1 MTKDT
6 IGVDISKDH
15 LDAHRMSDGKS
26 RRFANDHAG
35 HRTFLKWLDGE
46 TGTRIV
52 YEPTGAYHRAFE
64 RTLAAAG
71 LALVKVNPRQA
82 RRFAE
87 ATGRLAKTDRLDAAM
102 LARMGALLELEAR
115 PVRNPA
121 LNDLKDLLI
130 AREALVKNRTAAKN
144 RAKNLTLPIL
154 KRQNGEQLRQ
164 IERQM
169 AAIESE
175 IMALIKVDPQL
186 ARRFDILV
194 SIPGV
199 SAITAFALII
209 DMPELGSIG
218 NGQAASLA
226 GLAPV
231 ARQSGHWTGRAFIR
245 GGRSNVRQALYM
257 PALVAMRFNPDL
269 KANTTSSKPLENRQ
283 RSPSQPSCES
293 SSSWQTPSSEMA
305 ENGPHPFLDQDG
317 YSRPGAERAL
327 TGQASALARSA
338 LEVELFQQ
346 RLDGPPALPGV
357 RAQHGFRHWDVPAVF
372 PLPHPVDAVAATAVR
387 NPRDSSR
394 RHSKWQAPRPS
405 TVHGA
410 PDAAVGYGAA

>member
-6 IGVDISKDH
+6 IGVDVSKDR
-15 LDAHRMSDGKS
+15 LDAYRVSDGAS
-26 RRFANDHAG
+26 RGFANDRTG
-35 HRTFLKWLDGE
+35 HRAFMQWLGGAI
-46 TGTRIV
+46 GTRIV

-102 LARMGALLELEAR
+102 LARMGALLDLEAR
-115 PVRNPA
+115 PVRSPV
-121 LNDLKDLLI
+121 LNDLKDLLN

-169 AAIESE
+169 AAIEME
-175 IMALIKVDPQL
+175 IMARIKADPQL
-186 ARRFDILV
+186 ARRFEILV
-194 SIPGV
+194 SIPGI
-199 SAITAFALII
+199 SAVTAFALII
-209 DMPELGSIG
+209 DMPELGSLG

-245 GGRSNVRQALYM
+245 GGRANVRQALYM

-269 KANTTSSKPLENRQ
+269 KAKYDQFKAAGKPAKVAITALMRKLVVLANALLRDG
-283 RSPSQPSCES
+283 RKWSQS
-293 SSSWQTPSSEMA
+293 
-305 ENGPHPFLDQDG
+305 
-317 YSRPGAERAL
+317 
-327 TGQASALARSA
+327 
-338 LEVELFQQ
+338 
-346 RLDGPPALPGV
+346 LP
-357 RAQHGFRHWDVPAVF
+357 
-372 PLPHPVDAVAATAVR
+372 
-387 NPRDSSR
+387 
-394 RHSKWQAPRPS
+394 
-405 TVHGA
+405 
-410 PDAAVGYGAA
+410 